1 MPYLVWLPLF
11 DLQKITANLKI
22 KAANG
27 KELPA
32 VDVFAK
38 SLQYLKFITLA
49 KFEEF
54 DNPGHKILWIITV
67 PAIWSLAAKQ
77 IMKEAAHKVGCL
89 HISCRQYYSRILL
102 IYVRISAVW
111 RKILA
116 E

>member
-1 MPYLVWLPLF
+1 MILI
-11 DLQKITANLKI
+11 LQKITANLKI

-38 SLQYLKFITLA
+38 SLQYLKVITLA

-54 DNPGHKILWIITV
+54 DNPARKILWIITV

-89 HISCRQYYSRILL
+89 HKLCGQYYSRISLT
-102 IYVRISAVW
+102 YVLVGAVW
-111 RKILA
+111 HKILA

>member
-1 MPYLVWLPLF
+1 MLHSYIIVITFVLI
-11 DLQKITANLKI
+11 LQKITAKLKI

-38 SLQYLKFITLA
+38 SLQYLKVITLA

-54 DNPGHKILWIITV
+54 DNPARKILWIITV

-89 HISCRQYYSRILL
+89 YIL
-102 IYVRISAVW
+102 Y
-111 RKILA
+111 